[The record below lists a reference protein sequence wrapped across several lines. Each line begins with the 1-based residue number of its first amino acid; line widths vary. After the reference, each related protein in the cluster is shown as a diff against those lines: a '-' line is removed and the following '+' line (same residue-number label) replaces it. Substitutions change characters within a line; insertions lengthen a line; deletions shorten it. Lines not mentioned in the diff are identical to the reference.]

1 MSYRYAVSNKPTE
14 REPGG
19 PCRLL
24 DIDNPSNQSEGGF
37 AFDPNLKSDL
47 LETSPE
53 RILVRDSQATAS
65 FAAPQPPRRISHHNQ
80 GTQQYSNPS
89 PDHKSSSSESDYRSA
104 LPSSSSEEYIVK
116 PTRETLSIRPTILCN
131 DLPYSVSEVFEDGV
145 LGLRDI
151 VTILYVNDV
160 RQNV

>member
-19 PCRLL
+19 TCRLL
-24 DIDNPSNQSEGGF
+24 EIDPSNQSEGGF

-53 RILVRDSQATAS
+53 LILVRNSEGTAS
-65 FAAPQPPRRISHHNQ
+65 FTAPQPPRRISHHNQ
-80 GTQQYSNPS
+80 GTHQYSNPS
-89 PDHKSSSSESDYRSA
+89 PHHKSSSSELDYPST
-104 LPSSSSEEYIVK
+104 LQSSSSEEYIVK
-116 PTRETLSIRPTILCN
+116 PMGDGI
-131 DLPYSVSEVFEDGV
+131 VFEDGV
-145 LGLRDI
+145 LGLRDL

-160 RQNV
+160 RQSV